1 MFFVSSKLLFWFLQ
15 CSNFRKKLKIL
26 KWNNYDIMK
35 WIAHIT
41 NFNYWKNFFE
51 WQGDGPLKKKTSGQ
65 SYLTFL
71 KEIPGTF

>member
-1 MFFVSSKLLFWFLQ
+1 
-15 CSNFRKKLKIL
+15 
-26 KWNNYDIMK
+26 MK

-51 WQGDGPLKKKTSGQ
+51 WQGDGPLKKKTSGH